1 MSCFFGHNI
10 AEVGGGGGGRGDY
23 GMNPKSKKKLSL
35 GAGSYVTIT
44 WKSFFTQSQ
53 VLLSSGLRGR
63 RNAGYCP
70 PALLLHRVI
79 HIRTHSFV
87 RPK

>member
-10 AEVGGGGGGRGDY
+10 AGGGGGGVGRLRDE
-23 GMNPKSKKKLSL
+23 PKAKKKLSL

-53 VLLSSGLRGR
+53 VLLSSSLRGR